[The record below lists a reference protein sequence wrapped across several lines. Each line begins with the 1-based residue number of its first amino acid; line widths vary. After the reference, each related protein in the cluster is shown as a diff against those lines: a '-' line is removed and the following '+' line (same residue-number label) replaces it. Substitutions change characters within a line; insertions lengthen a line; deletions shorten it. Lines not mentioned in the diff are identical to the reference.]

1 MSHHPDAT
9 LRRRSLPGGEF
20 AYYELGDPTAPLV
33 VCQHG
38 FPDHPK
44 TFFPFAERLVD
55 AGYRAVMPFLRGYAP
70 STLHGPYHQKRLG
83 EDLVELSRALSPERA
98 AVLVG
103 HDWGAIATYAA
114 VTRDPHAFRRAVTL
128 AVPHV
133 AAFQRN
139 IAVSVRQQLRS
150 GYMMFFQL
158 PFLPERIVPRN
169 DFAFVDA
176 LWKRWSPGY
185 SAAPDYMREL
195 KSCLRA
201 SLPAPLGHYRAL
213 RTRPPRQKPSTFQ
226 PRRLIE
232 VPLLHLHGADDGCIA
247 VEMGAGQD
255 AHFAAEFHSE
265 NLPGLGHFLHLEDP
279 DRVACRV
286 LEFI

>member
-1 MSHHPDAT
+1 MTHHDDGA
-9 LRRRSLPGGEF
+9 LRWQSLPGGEF
-20 AYYELGDPTAPLV
+20 AYYELGAPTAPLV
-33 VCQHG
+33 LLQHG

-44 TFFPFAERLVD
+44 TFFPFARHLVD

-70 STLHGPYHQKRLG
+70 STLRGPFHQKRLG

-103 HDWGAIATYAA
+103 HDWGATAAYAA
-114 VTRDPHAFRRAVTL
+114 VVHDPRAFRRAVTL

-133 AAFQRN
+133 AAFQKN
-139 IAVSVRQQLRS
+139 MAVSVRQQLRS
-150 GYMMFFQL
+150 GYMMFFAL

-185 SAAPDYMREL
+185 VAAPDYMTEL

-201 SLPAPLGHYRAL
+201 SMPSPLGHYRAL
-213 RTRPPRQKPSTFQ
+213 RSSLAPRKPSTSR
-226 PRRLIE
+226 PRRLID

-247 VEMGAGQD
+247 FEMGAGQD
-255 AHFAAEFHSE
+255 AYFAAEFHSE
-265 NLPGLGHFLHLEDP
+265 NLPGLGHFLHLEAP
-279 DRVACRV
+279 GRVARRV